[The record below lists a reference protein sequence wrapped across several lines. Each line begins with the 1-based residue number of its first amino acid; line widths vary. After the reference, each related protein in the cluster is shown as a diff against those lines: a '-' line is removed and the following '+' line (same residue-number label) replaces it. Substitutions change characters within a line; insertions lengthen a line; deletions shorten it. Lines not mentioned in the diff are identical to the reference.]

1 MDKKKIKREL
11 LVIAFLLTFCLC
23 TNLMMGQE
31 NEWNSWTNI
40 SLTKNINKKLSLS
53 FSPEV
58 RFTEQFKVDEYF
70 FETGLEYKLF
80 KFLNIGGNYRYIVN
94 ERETKSTE
102 YFGRLALDLTGK
114 YSLKK
119 LEFQLRTRYCQYNDF
134 DADEDSNDPYLRYR
148 LKLKYNISKLKI
160 KPSIAMELFQQLND
174 NEITKTRTTVGLDYK
189 INKTQKIGVKYLI
202 QNYLNEDYLKN
213 ILSLEYKITF

>member
-1 MDKKKIKREL
+1 MHKTNIKREI
-11 LVIAFLLTFCLC
+11 LVISFSLIFSLVTSYVS
-23 TNLMMGQE
+23 GQE

-40 SLTKNINKKLSLS
+40 SLTKNINKKLSVS

-70 FETGLEYKLF
+70 FEAGLDYKLF
-80 KFLNIGGNYRYIVN
+80 KFLYVGGSYRYIVN

-102 YFGRLALDLTGK
+102 YFGRYSLDVTGE

-119 LEFQLRTRYCQYNDF
+119 LDIQLRTRYCQYNDF
-134 DADEDSNDPYLRYR
+134 DAEDDSNDPFLRYR
-148 LKLKYNISKLKI
+148 LKLKYNISKSRI
-160 KPSIAMELFQQLND
+160 TPIVAMELFHQLND
-174 NEITKTRTTVGLDYK
+174 NEINKTRTTFGLDYK
-189 INKTQKIGVKYLI
+189 INKAQKIGVKYLV
-202 QNYLNEDYLKN
+202 QNYLDEDYLKN